1 MSSTHLDVDVNHAH
15 DDSFDSLPPGEKYHS
30 PPFELEDDPFDTS
43 AIIIPESTNVSKPQP
58 HPQRPQPHEEPRHN
72 GGEMPN
78 AYYHEDLYAKIKSES
93 YHQQQPS
100 MLAQLLSSKEGSH
113 ITASGSTTLTSYS
126 AALNTSNNSTRQHDK
141 SRADVS
147 YDFETSAKLS
157 FADADAMLPQLTSPL
172 SPPAFNPADIILGSN
187 EAIAGL
193 ESPALNMALPKSS
206 LFRRNDDAFNW
217 LESTMTD
224 LKIGK
229 KDAVSQ
235 QQQQQVVTRNA
246 NVFQFPPPQ
255 MSAASSSVS
264 VTQTDITLNQS
275 KVTPPMN
282 SINSQR
288 SVRVERNSIAVMP
301 TVSSQTA
308 PSMTSSKS
316 TTFTSPPS
324 YAPPPAI
331 NPSQIR
337 PHYDQPNQA
346 QQQQSSQSFLSWPVR
361 PQMSASN
368 YQQMV
373 PMQAAVNHRP
383 VMLTPAPAGMSPN
396 SSMLTPVPTSNSP
409 RPATISTMAS
419 SMPFM
424 APHMMAPTNLNAFRP
439 SQTPPPAFQNSFPV
453 VQRPTQMST
462 ILQPQKV
469 SKSPSQQQQQDQ
481 ARQSKMFDKEFIL
494 ELEKNLGL
502 REATANL
509 MPPSPAPSMDQTHRP
524 ILVLEPNMPGS
535 IPALRPPPQSTLRN
549 NARRNTTAV
558 SLSTLAEAS
567 SIYQQQ
573 QHQHQQQQRRESSL
587 PRPTQ
592 NLNSSSPQ
600 VGYLN
605 TLHRNLSSCL
615 AVHLKN

>member
-1 MSSTHLDVDVNHAH
+1 
-15 DDSFDSLPPGEKYHS
+15 
-30 PPFELEDDPFDTS
+30 
-43 AIIIPESTNVSKPQP
+43 
-58 HPQRPQPHEEPRHN
+58 
-72 GGEMPN
+72 
-78 AYYHEDLYAKIKSES
+78 
-93 YHQQQPS
+93 
-100 MLAQLLSSKEGSH
+100 
-113 ITASGSTTLTSYS
+113 
-126 AALNTSNNSTRQHDK
+126 
-141 SRADVS
+141 
-147 YDFETSAKLS
+147 
-157 FADADAMLPQLTSPL
+157 
-172 SPPAFNPADIILGSN
+172 
-187 EAIAGL
+187 
-193 ESPALNMALPKSS
+193 
-206 LFRRNDDAFNW
+206 
-217 LESTMTD
+217 
-224 LKIGK
+224 
-229 KDAVSQ
+229 
-235 QQQQQVVTRNA
+235 
-246 NVFQFPPPQ
+246 
-255 MSAASSSVS
+255 
-264 VTQTDITLNQS
+264 
-275 KVTPPMN
+275 
-282 SINSQR
+282 
-288 SVRVERNSIAVMP
+288 MP

-373 PMQAAVNHRP
+373 PMQAAVNH
-383 VMLTPAPAGMSPN
+383 MTPAPAGMSPN

-424 APHMMAPTNLNAFRP
+424 APHLMAPTYLNAFRP

-573 QHQHQQQQRRESSL
+573 QHQHQ
-587 PRPTQ
+587 
-592 NLNSSSPQ
+592 